1 MKSIKFLYIIFIS
14 IILFANSSN
23 AQNFFDE
30 AKKKYEEKNYEESK
44 FLFQR
49 NIVFNPKDAKSYLY
63 LAKIFENEENEG
75 EQIKN
80 INTTLLL
87 EPNNEEAMFIL
98 IKYELKK
105 SNYNRVK
112 ELKDSFSMICTNLCK
127 EKKNIEKSLKDI
139 EPQDLYHLLKLV
151 WRILIELEGLL
162 AM

>member
-1 MKSIKFLYIIFIS
+1 MKLKKMKSIKFLYITFIS
-14 IILFANSSN
+14 IILFANYSN
-23 AQNFFDE
+23 AQNFFYE
-30 AKKKYEEKNYEESK
+30 AKKKYEEKKYEESK

-127 EKKNIEKSLKDI
+127 EKKNIEESLKDI
-139 EPQDLYHLLKLV
+139 EPQNDTKQ
-151 WRILIELEGLL
+151 
-162 AM
+162 